1 MAYKWKPSAAQKA
14 AYKEKMQEKEN
25 LPIVRSNG
33 AIRKGCF
40 VRYYNVNQGKIISG
54 VVTNSSYGADKGQHT
69 FTIDGTMIKG
79 RNLYPNILEHKQG
92 KESLTLR

>member
-40 VRYYNVNQGKIISG
+40 VRYYN
-54 VVTNSSYGADKGQHT
+54 
-69 FTIDGTMIKG
+69 
-79 RNLYPNILEHKQG
+79 
-92 KESLTLR
+92 